1 MIWLLWY
8 IYVHHPNR
16 KYRSIFKNQSL
27 MLIFHE
33 WNFIFYL
40 CNEWPISASEIEPF
54 NIYIPYQILLIF
66 DVGKA
71 SKCRK
76 SSDKIL

>member
-1 MIWLLWY
+1 
-8 IYVHHPNR
+8 
-16 KYRSIFKNQSL
+16 

-40 CNEWPISASEIEPF
+40 CNEWPISGSEIEPF

-66 DVGKA
+66 HVGKA
-71 SKCRK
+71 
-76 SSDKIL
+76 